1 MLNDPDLSSPSKVPK
16 NNHSAVKKVL
26 YAGFVVIVAALS
38 GLSGALAGGLAVY
51 RVMDKH
57 AQSTEYAQL
66 IIPTATPIPSQ
77 SLQLSSTTLESGITS
92 AVEKIGP
99 AVVTVY
105 ATVPGSVSFWGQ
117 MPDQQVSGSGVIIS
131 EAGYIITNNHV
142 VEDAKSVS
150 VILSDGTEYPA
161 QIINTDVYADLAV
174 LKAEGA
180 MPAVA
185 VLGNSDNL
193 KTGETALAI
202 GSPLGDFKNTVTVGV
217 ISATGRML
225 DTGSG
230 YTMED
235 MIQTDAAI
243 NQGNSGGPLVNLAG
257 EVIGINT
264 VIVRGSN
271 STSTVAEGLGFAL
284 PSNTARIIAEQII
297 DKGYFARP
305 TMGIRW
311 QSISPQLASR
321 YNLPVQY
328 GAYVLQLMEGG
339 PASAAGIQVDDII
352 IKIGDDEIDADTS
365 FVNALYGSQPGAT
378 VPVTVMRQG
387 ETLTVDIMLGE
398 TTSN

>member
-1 MLNDPDLSSPSKVPK
+1 MINDPDLSTLSQVPK

-26 YAGFVVIVAALS
+26 YAGFVMIVAALS

-51 RVMDKH
+51 RVMDNR

-66 IIPTATPIPSQ
+66 VIPTETPAPSQ
-77 SLQLSSTTLESGITS
+77 SLSLSSTTIESGITS

-105 ATVPGSVSFWGQ
+105 ATVSGSVSIWGQ

-131 EAGYIITNNHV
+131 EEGYIITNNHV
-142 VEDAKSVS
+142 VEDAKSVY
-150 VILSDGTEYPA
+150 VIMSDGTEYPA

-174 LKAEGA
+174 LKAEGT

-185 VLGNSDNL
+185 VIGNSDNL

-264 VIVRGSN
+264 VIVRGSS

-284 PSNTARIIAEQII
+284 PSNTARLIAEQII

-305 TMGIRW
+305 TIGIRW
-311 QSISPQLASR
+311 QSISPQLATR

-328 GAYVLQLMEGG
+328 GAYVLQLMENG
-339 PASAAGIQVDDII
+339 PASSAGIQVDDII
-352 IKIGDDEIDADTS
+352 TKIGDNDIDADTS
-365 FVNALYGSQPGAT
+365 FVNALYGSQPGTT
-378 VPVTVMRQG
+378 VPVTVVRQG
-387 ETLTVDIMLGE
+387 ETLTVDVMLGE

>member
-1 MLNDPDLSSPSKVPK
+1 MQSDPNFSTHSQSPK
-16 NNHSAVKKVL
+16 NSSTVKKVL
-26 YAGFVVIVAALS
+26 YAAFVMIIAAIS
-38 GLSGALAGGLAVY
+38 GLSGALAGGMAVY
-51 RVMDKH
+51 RVMDKRLS
-57 AQSTEYAQL
+57 ATDYAEL
-66 IIPTATPIPSQ
+66 IIPTATSVPSQ
-77 SLQLSSTTLESGITS
+77 SLQVSSTTLESTITS
-92 AVEKIGP
+92 AVEKVGP

-105 ATVPGSVSFWGQ
+105 ATVSGGASFWGQ
-117 MPDQQVSGSGVIIS
+117 LPDQQVSGSGVIIS
-131 EAGYIITNNHV
+131 EDGYVITNNHV
-142 VEDAKSVS
+142 VEDAKLVS
-150 VILSDGTEYPA
+150 VILSDGTEYTA
-161 QIINTDVYADLAV
+161 QVINTDVYADLAV
-174 LKAEGA
+174 LKAEGT

-225 DTGSG
+225 ETGSG

-264 VIVRGSN
+264 VIVRGSS

-321 YNLPVQY
+321 YSLPVQY
-328 GAYVLQLMEGG
+328 GAYVLQLMEAG
-339 PASAAGIQVDDII
+339 PASSAGIQVDDII
-352 IKIGDDEIDADTS
+352 TKIGELEIDADTS
-365 FVNALYGSQPGAT
+365 FVNALYGNQPGT
-378 VPVTVMRQG
+378 PVTVTVVRGDQ
-387 ETLTVDIMLGE
+387 TLTFDVILGE
-398 TTSN
+398 TQSN